1 VGWGGEE
8 RRGGEREIGEGI
20 RIRWLAFDWSG
31 GPASTAKLAVEQNL
45 SAKTSLPVGQR
56 A

>member
-1 VGWGGEE
+1 VGWGGEAGE
-8 RRGGEREIGEGI
+8 REREIGEGI